1 MSKGP
6 KIRDIDYYEDLTG
19 QTIGRLTIVSLDKD
33 SLKRRWRCVCSCG
46 NIVTKT
52 VAYFRHSPNP
62 SCGCV
67 GKEKIQQQGWD
78 NKKKNVWDENIY
90 SRKHLHKSG
99 ISPGCYFSDRLLY
112 ARCSQEES
120 V

>member
-33 SLKRRWRCVCSCG
+33 SPKRRWRCVRSCG
-46 NIVTKT
+46 STVTKT
-52 VAYFRHSPNP
+52 VAYFRHSPTP

-67 GKEKIQQQGWD
+67 GKEKIQ
-78 NKKKNVWDENIY
+78 
-90 SRKHLHKSG
+90 HG
-99 ISPGCYFSDRLLY
+99 IEASNN
-112 ARCSQEES
+112 EK
-120 V
+120 